1 MDVLGFGLFLVIGL
15 LLGLL
20 GGGGSILAVPV
31 LVYAL
36 GVPPVLA
43 TAYSLFVVGLSS
55 AWGAFRQF
63 KSGLVDWRTGLVFG
77 FPSLLAVYA
86 TRAWIVPALPEVLW
100 NSSQFVFTRDQFL
113 LVLFAVLMV
122 LAAYSMIKPSKLA
135 TAEPKTGRYGLVILE
150 GAVVGTLTGLVG
162 AGGGFLI
169 IPALVLL
176 VGMDMKKAV
185 ATSLFIISIKSTLG
199 FLGDFQK
206 QGELLD
212 WTLLGV
218 ISVAAVLG
226 MTAGTLVAH
235 RVPAAKL
242 KAAFG
247 WFVLLMGVA
256 MLFKELVL

>member
-1 MDVLGFGLFLVIGL
+1 MDVLGLGLFLAIGM

-31 LVYAL
+31 LVYAM

-55 AWGAFRQF
+55 AWGALRQF
-63 KSGLVDWRTGLVFG
+63 KNGLVDWRTGLVFG
-77 FPSLLAVYA
+77 FPSLFAVYA
-86 TRAWIVPALPEVLW
+86 TRAWIVPALPEVVW
-100 NSSQFVFTRDQFL
+100 QAPNWAFTRDQFL

-122 LAAYSMIKPSKLA
+122 LAAFSMIRPSRLA

-150 GAVVGTLTGLVG
+150 GLVVGTLTGLVG

-185 ATSLFIISIKSTLG
+185 ATSLFIIAIKSTLG

-206 QGELLD
+206 QGDALD
-212 WTLLGV
+212 WMLLGS
-218 ISVAAVLG
+218 ISVAALLG
-226 MTAGTLVAH
+226 MTAGTLLAH
-235 RVPAAKL
+235 RLPAAQL
-242 KAAFG
+242 KKAFG
-247 WFVLLMGVA
+247 WFVLLMGVGI
-256 MLFKELVL
+256 LIKELVL